1 MPTPHISARTRT
13 HVHTQPPTHSV
24 TLTNCDSS
32 LPMLAFPFHFHHAKT
47 LLPNAIDTP
56 LTFAGSGTGRQEQIL
71 SFMNSATENR
81 THRSM
86 IATCALCQLL
96 GIHETGKRS
105 TAVDQEKRE
114 AGLCTQHVLL
124 GGVGNLSQRLVATHC
139 KCLPNMYKV
148 LSSSPSTSDDYIDK

>member
-1 MPTPHISARTRT
+1 MELAGSQPSSRSQGTKVERDRAGSLRFSSFSTPASPRACANTTHKRVRTRT
-13 HVHTQPPTHSV
+13 HVHTHPPTHSV

-32 LPMLAFPFHFHHAKT
+32 LPMLAFPFHFHHAMT
-47 LLPNAIDTP
+47 LLPNAINTP
-56 LTFAGSGTGRQEQIL
+56 LMFAGSGTGRQEQIL

-96 GIHETGKRS
+96 GIHEAGKRS

-114 AGLCTQHVLL
+114 AGLCT
-124 GGVGNLSQRLVATHC
+124 
-139 KCLPNMYKV
+139 
-148 LSSSPSTSDDYIDK
+148 